1 MPDVEGHPIVAKL
14 GRLAGSPTPPPSHKS
29 PTLALKR
36 RFNVAPRRRG
46 RRRRKQRRLAGGT
59 LGSTGGL
66 QAGGRTGPRRPQAA
80 RTGPRRPQ
88 AARGI
93 GRLPTQPMCICCLYI
108 YIYIYVCICV
118 FSGRGTTTLVDT
130 LSSKSSA
137 HVVASGTQQGAA
149 VQKIAAEF
157 CDFEFG
163 GCTSSRTTERR
174 SAGFGGSHPLSSP
187 GLGAPTPYSQARRVG
202 GLPLPTSPSWG
213 LPMGSHP
220 LKTPGAF
227 TPLNSPGL
235 GAPTP

>member
-14 GRLAGSPTPPPSHKS
+14 GRLAGSPTLPPPPHKS

-108 YIYIYVCICV
+108 YIYICMYMCV
-118 FSGRGTTTLVDT
+118 FRAGHHNPCRHSILKKLRPRSRQRHPARGRRPKDRGRVLRLRVWW
-130 LSSKSSA
+130 L
-137 HVVASGTQQGAA
+137 HQQPHNR
-149 VQKIAAEF
+149 AEV
-157 CDFEFG
+157 
-163 GCTSSRTTERR
+163 SR
-174 SAGFGGSHPLSSP
+174 
-187 GLGAPTPYSQARRVG
+187 V
-202 GLPLPTSPSWG
+202 WG
-213 LPMGSHP
+213 LPPPKLS
-220 LKTPGAF
+220 
-227 TPLNSPGL
+227 GL
-235 GAPTP
+235 GGSNPL

>member
-14 GRLAGSPTPPPSHKS
+14 GRLAGSPTLPPPPPQKPNTCTQASLQRCSQAKG
-29 PTLALKR
+29 PTKKKAKK
-36 RFNVAPRRRG
+36 ARG
-46 RRRRKQRRLAGGT
+46 RNLRLDRRSSSGGT
-59 LGSTGGL
+59 DGPPEAASGSH
-66 QAGGRTGPRRPQAA
+66 GPPEAASGSRNRP
-80 RTGPRRPQ
+80 TSY
-88 AARGI
+88 
-93 GRLPTQPMCICCLYI
+93 PTYVYLLFI
-108 YIYIYVCICV
+108 YIYIYVCKCV

-187 GLGAPTPYSQARRVG
+187 GLGAPTPYSQARRAG